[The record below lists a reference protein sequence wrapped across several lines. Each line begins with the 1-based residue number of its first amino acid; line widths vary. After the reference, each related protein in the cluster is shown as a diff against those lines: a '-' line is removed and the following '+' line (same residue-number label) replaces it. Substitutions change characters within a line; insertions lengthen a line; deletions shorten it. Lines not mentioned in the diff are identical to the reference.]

1 VKNRTDGYAFSIGR
15 KCPRCGSLRLIK
27 QPGQDSGK
35 LLRHIPG
42 VNGQLCLECGQSFFM
57 CWGIGILREQRNQE
71 RMPTT
76 NTLLARFRGKKPVFT
91 RIEDISIEG
100 IGVTCALEQLDTLM
114 NGFAIDLYDCRAG
127 TSLEGLPIEIVS
139 SIVQVQTVAG
149 QTRRASKI
157 GARFLNLSLTQRKL
171 LDNFIRKNKLTDKKT
186 PDIPPSPQS

>member
-1 VKNRTDGYAFSIGR
+1 MKNRTDGYAFSIGR
-15 KCPRCGSLRLIK
+15 KCPRCGSIRLVE

-57 CWGIGILREQRNQE
+57 CLGIGILRERRNQE
-71 RMPTT
+71 RVPTT

-91 RIEDISIEG
+91 RIEDISMEG
-100 IGVTCALEQLDTLM
+100 ISVTCAPDQHDTLM

-127 TSLEGLPIEIVS
+127 TSLEGLPIETVS

-149 QTRRASKI
+149 QTRKTIKI
-157 GARFLNLSLTQRKL
+157 GARFLNLSRTQQKL
-171 LDNFIRKNKLTDKKT
+171 LDNFIRKNRMAGKKT
-186 PDIPPSPQS
+186 PNIPSPPRS